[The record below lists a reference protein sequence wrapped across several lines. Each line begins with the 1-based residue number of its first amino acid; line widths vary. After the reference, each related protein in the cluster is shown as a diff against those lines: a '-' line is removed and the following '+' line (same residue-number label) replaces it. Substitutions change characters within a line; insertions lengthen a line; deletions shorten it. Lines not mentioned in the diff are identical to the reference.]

1 MRWVVP
7 LVLVLAAPAWAFDWD
22 VPKLE
27 AWAQVGDTMVVNGV
41 PLKIYAARSRWKLQ
55 DLLQLYVRRFE
66 DQRFFIDRKARLPG
80 LELPHVVA
88 LDTETRWSYLV
99 YGFPERDGSTTLILG
114 AADNAHRL
122 PRTAGPTPWP
132 MFPGGKLLFV
142 SDLEAGRL
150 MHFRVAATADEVRD
164 FYGQVLAQGG
174 WKRQDDGTFTSG
186 ERSLTVRTAPSPK
199 GLQVTLLEGGGALV
213 PVEAGLVDRARAALA
228 DAGAAPEGR

>member
-1 MRWVVP
+1 MR
-7 LVLVLAAPAWAFDWD
+7 LVLPLALVLSAPAWAFDWN

-27 AWAQVGDTMVVNGV
+27 AWTQVGDAMVVNGV

-55 DLLQLYVRRFE
+55 DLLQHYVRRFE
-66 DQRFFIDRKARLPG
+66 DERFFIDRKARLPG

-88 LDTETRWSYLV
+88 LDTESKWSYLV

-114 AADNAHRL
+114 AADNAHRV
-122 PRTAGPTPWP
+122 PRSAGPTPWP

-142 SDLEAGRL
+142 SDLEGGRM
-150 MHFRVAATADEVRD
+150 MHFRAAATADEVRD
-164 FYGQVLAQGG
+164 FYAQVLGQGG

-186 ERSLTVRTAPSPK
+186 ERTLTLRVAPGTK

-213 PVEAGLVDRARAALA
+213 PVEAGLVERARAALA
-228 DAGAAPEGR
+228 DAGVAPTPR